1 MIGWDRN
8 EKIDQLSFLASPSL
22 PKHTSFDHF
31 FPNSFFK
38 HADHINKV
46 YSHPPVTGTMQGVGQ
61 GGLSP
66 PHTHTFADL
75 SLTTQ
80 TRSSNLTILNT
91 HKQRTDKLCL
101 VDVANEFAALNDNRK
116 GNFGTF
122 RESDSK
128 MSW

>member
-8 EKIDQLSFLASPSL
+8 EKINQLSFLASPSL

-91 HKQRTDKLCL
+91 DKLCL

-122 RESDSK
+122 RESKSK
-128 MSW
+128 MSG